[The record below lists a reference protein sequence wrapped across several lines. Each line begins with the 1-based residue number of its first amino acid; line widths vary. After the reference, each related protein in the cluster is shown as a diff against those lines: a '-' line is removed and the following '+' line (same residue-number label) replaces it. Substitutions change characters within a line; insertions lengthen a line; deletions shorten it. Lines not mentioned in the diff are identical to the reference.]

1 MKLQRPSSRLKFHEQ
16 STLLGSTVFFFSNV
30 VVCSNFTDSVQNYF
44 YSFDNVWNENY
55 FHNCF
60 RLSTKKKK
68 SSDCWDRVSRNRRNF
83 LSIWKFNENWNSS
96 KWLQNVNFA
105 TIFFLQII
113 FWRDFIFSSHFFW
126 NKVSIFV
133 STSSCIT
140 FVVWRKF
147 IDTGGFLK
155 RRLDTFTSDSVWVA
169 SFMNVRWKTVTVSLI
184 KYSSTVGGGTLIEFN
199 QKILKGRRNNT

>member
-60 RLSTKKKK
+60 RLSTNKKK

-83 LSIWKFNENWNSS
+83 FVDLKIQRKLKLKQMASKRQFCNNFFSS
-96 KWLQNVNFA
+96 NHFLAWFYFFRH
-105 TIFFLQII
+105 IFFEQGVHFCFDVVLHHLRRVTKIYWHWWFFETTSWHLHFRFGLSRQFYECEVKNCHRFLDKI
-113 FWRDFIFSSHFFW
+113 FLNSRRW
-126 NKVSIFV
+126 N
-133 STSSCIT
+133 
-140 FVVWRKF
+140 
-147 IDTGGFLK
+147 ID
-155 RRLDTFTSDSVWVA
+155 RVQP
-169 SFMNVRWKTVTVSLI
+169 
-184 KYSSTVGGGTLIEFN
+184 E
-199 QKILKGRRNNT
+199 NTEGEEK